1 MHHRNT
7 TFISQ
12 TVIIIGGGTTGLSLH
27 RHLKNNPER
36 GYTSLGFFDDD
47 AGMKGQSSCLGR
59 VDESINYAVTFG
71 VDEIFC
77 TLPVSAFEKIEQL
90 MLDADKNLIRFR
102 LVPGLDEY
110 DERPAYIEYFGDI
123 PVIALRHE
131 PLQKWFNRFV
141 KRLFDVV
148 FSLFVIIF
156 IFSWLF
162 PILAILIKM
171 GSKGPVLF
179 IQQRS
184 GLNNR
189 PFNCFKFR
197 SMYVN
202 SDANKKQASRDDERV
217 TGIGAWLRR
226 TSLDELPQ
234 FFNVLTGNMTVVGPR
249 PHMIT
254 HTRQYAELIDRY
266 MIRHFLK
273 PGITGWAQVNGF
285 RGETRNTEA
294 MLNRVEADVW
304 YLENWSFLL
313 DLEIVFLTALILFKR
328 DENAF

>member
-27 RHLKNNPER
+27 QYLKNNPER

-47 AGMKGQSSCLGR
+47 AGMKGLPSYLGSI
-59 VDESINYAVTFG
+59 DDSINYAVTFS

-77 TLPVSAFEKIEQL
+77 ALPASAFEKIEQL
-90 MLDADKNLIRFR
+90 MLGADKNLIRFR

-110 DERPAYIEYFGDI
+110 DERLAYIEYFGDI

-131 PLQKWFNRFV
+131 PLQKWFNRFA

-179 IQQRS
+179 VQQRS

-189 PFNCFKFR
+189 PFSCYKFR

-202 SDANKKQASRDDERV
+202 TEAHKTQASRGDERI

-234 FFNVLTGNMTVVGPR
+234 FFNVLTGSMSVVGPR

-254 HTRQYAELIDRY
+254 HTRHYSELIDKY

-285 RGETRNTEA
+285 RGETRNAEA

-313 DLEIVFLTALILFKR
+313 DLKIVFLTALILFKR

>member
-7 TFISQ
+7 TFINQ
-12 TVIIIGGGTTGLSLH
+12 TVIIIGGGTAGLGLH
-27 RHLKNNPER
+27 QYLKNNPER

-47 AGMKGQSSCLGR
+47 AEMKGQPSYLGSI
-59 VDESINYAVTFG
+59 DESINYGVTFG

-77 TLPVSAFEKIEQL
+77 ALPASAFGKIEQL

-102 LVPGLDEY
+102 LVAGLDEN
-110 DERPAYIEYFGDI
+110 ELQPAYIEYFGDI
-123 PVIALRHE
+123 PVIALRRE
-131 PLQKWFNRFV
+131 PLKKWFNRFV
-141 KRLFDVV
+141 KRVFDVT
-148 FSLFVIIF
+148 FSLFIIIF

-171 GSKGPVLF
+171 GSKGSVF
-179 IQQRS
+179 FVQQRS

-189 PFNCFKFR
+189 SFNCYKFR

-202 SDANKKQASRDDERV
+202 TDANKKQASRDDERI

-234 FFNVLTGNMTVVGPR
+234 FFNVLAGSMSVVGPR

-285 RGETRNTEA
+285 RGETRNAEA

-313 DLEIVFLTALILFKR
+313 DLKIVFLTTMILFKR

>member
-1 MHHRNT
+1 MPHRNT
-7 TFISQ
+7 TFINH
-12 TVIIIGGGTTGLSLH
+12 TVIITGGGATGARLH
-27 RHLKNNPER
+27 QYLKNNPDR

-47 AGMKGQSSCLGR
+47 PEMKGQPSYLGSIN
-59 VDESINYAVTFG
+59 ESINYAVTFG

-77 TLPVSAFEKIEQL
+77 ALPASAFEKIEQL

-102 LVPGLDEY
+102 LVAGLDEN
-110 DERPAYIEYFGDI
+110 ELRPAYVEYFGNI
-123 PVIALRHE
+123 PIIALRHE
-131 PLQKWFNRFV
+131 PLKKWFNRFV

-148 FSLFVIIF
+148 FSLLVVIF

-179 IQQRS
+179 VQRRS

-189 PFNCFKFR
+189 PFNCYKFR

-202 SDANKKQASRDDERV
+202 TDANKKQASRYDERI

-234 FFNVLTGNMTVVGPR
+234 FFNVLAGSMSVVGPR

-285 RGETRNTEA
+285 RGETRNAEA

-313 DLEIVFLTALILFKR
+313 DLRIVFLTVLILFKR

>member
-7 TFISQ
+7 TFINQ

-27 RHLKNNPER
+27 QYLKNNPER

-47 AGMKGQSSCLGR
+47 AGMKGQPSCLGR

-77 TLPVSAFEKIEQL
+77 ALLPSAFEKIEQL

-110 DERPAYIEYFGDI
+110 DERPAYVEYFGDI
-123 PVIALRHE
+123 PVIALRRE

-162 PILAILIKM
+162 PILAILIKT
-171 GSKGPVLF
+171 GSKGSVF
-179 IQQRS
+179 FVQQRS

-189 PFNCFKFR
+189 PFNCYKFR

-202 SDANKKQASRDDERV
+202 TEANKKQASRDDQRI
-217 TGIGAWLRR
+217 TDIGAWLRR

-234 FFNVLTGNMTVVGPR
+234 FFNVLAGSMSVVGPR

-285 RGETRNTEA
+285 RGETKTTEA
-294 MLNRVEADVW
+294 MLNRVEADVR
-304 YLENWSFLL
+304 YLENWSFVL
-313 DLEIVFLTALILFKR
+313 DLRIVFLTVLVLFKR